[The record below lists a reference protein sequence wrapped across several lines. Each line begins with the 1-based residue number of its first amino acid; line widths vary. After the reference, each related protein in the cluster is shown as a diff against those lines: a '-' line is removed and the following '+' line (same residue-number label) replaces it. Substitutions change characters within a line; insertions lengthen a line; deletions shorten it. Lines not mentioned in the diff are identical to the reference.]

1 MKYIW
6 VITMLKIDRINVFYG
21 DIQVLFDV
29 SLELQKNEIVT
40 VIGSNGAGK
49 TTLLKTISGVLRTAT
64 GTIEFLDER
73 LNSFSPVSIVRRGLS
88 QVVEGRGLFPSMS
101 VYENLLL
108 GSFCIKDKKR
118 RTSLMEEV
126 FKIMPILGER
136 QSQLAGSLSGGEQ
149 QLLAI
154 GRGLMSEPRLLM
166 LDEPTLGLAPILIPE
181 IFNLIKALS
190 QKGTS
195 ILLVEQNVR
204 ESLQV
209 ADRGYVL
216 REGKI
221 VLNDHATSLL
231 KSPELRKAY
240 LGA

>member
-1 MKYIW
+1 M
-6 VITMLKIDRINVFYG
+6 MLKVDRLDVFYG
-21 DIQVLFDV
+21 DIQVLFEV
-29 SLELQKNEIVT
+29 SLEVQKGEIVAI
-40 VIGSNGAGK
+40 IGSNGAGK
-49 TTLLKTISGVLRTAT
+49 STLLRTVSGVVRGAK
-64 GTIEFLDER
+64 GVIEFLGVR
-73 LNSFSPVSIVRRGLS
+73 LNAISPVTIVRKGIS
-88 QVVEGRGLFPSMS
+88 QIVEGRGLFPSMS

-108 GSFCIKDKKR
+108 GAYCIKDKVKR
-118 RTSLMEEV
+118 VHLLEEV
-126 FKIMPILGER
+126 FRIIPILKER
-136 QSQLAGSLSGGEQ
+136 QTQLAGSLSGGEQ

-154 GRGLMSEPRLLM
+154 GRGLMSDPKLLM
-166 LDEPTLGLAPILIPE
+166 LDEPTLGLAPKLIPE
-181 IFNLIKALS
+181 IFNLVEMLR

-216 REGKI
+216 REGKV
-221 VLNDHATSLL
+221 VLSDRGESLV